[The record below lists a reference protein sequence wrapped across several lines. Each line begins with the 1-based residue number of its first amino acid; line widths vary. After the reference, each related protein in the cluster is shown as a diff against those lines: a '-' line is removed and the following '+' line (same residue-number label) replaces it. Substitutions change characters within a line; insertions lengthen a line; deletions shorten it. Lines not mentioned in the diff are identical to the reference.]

1 MRPALRERTINT
13 RPTLSNLHSS
23 AAHQH
28 NDSDDDDDDSNDEHD
43 DHIDDGNGD
52 ANTYTQ
58 KLRENRGTILWKLF
72 LNKVQ
77 PLFFDVIPTKRR
89 QGPQYGLLGL
99 WGPGGIM
106 FSSLANEAS
115 SPSQH
120 ILWLNHNFQE
130 IYARFLYRLPKVDL
144 KFAPSP

>member
-1 MRPALRERTINT
+1 MVMMMRTTAMMNT
-13 RPTLSNLHSS
+13 MTTLMMAMVMPTLTLNNCKKKSS
-23 AAHQH
+23 
-28 NDSDDDDDDSNDEHD
+28 SYF
-43 DHIDDGNGD
+43 GG
-52 ANTYTQ
+52 
-58 KLRENRGTILWKLF
+58 KILWKWF

-130 IYARFLYRLPKVDL
+130 MYARFLYRLPKVD
-144 KFAPSP
+144 

>member
-1 MRPALRERTINT
+1 MPPLVLTNCAKCLRNYFE
-13 RPTLSNLHSS
+13 
-23 AAHQH
+23 
-28 NDSDDDDDDSNDEHD
+28 
-43 DHIDDGNGD
+43 GN
-52 ANTYTQ
+52 
-58 KLRENRGTILWKLF
+58 ILWKWF

-115 SPSQH
+115 SLSQN
-120 ILWLNHNFQE
+120 IFFGST
-130 IYARFLYRLPKVDL
+130 IIFTTYM
-144 KFAPSP
+144 

>member
-1 MRPALRERTINT
+1 MTTTVMMTILILT
-13 RPTLSNLHSS
+13 YCAKCFSK
-23 AAHQH
+23 
-28 NDSDDDDDDSNDEHD
+28 DFG
-43 DHIDDGNGD
+43 GN
-52 ANTYTQ
+52 
-58 KLRENRGTILWKLF
+58 ILWKWF

-115 SPSQH
+115 SLSQN
-120 ILWLNHNFQE
+120 ILWLKHNFQE
-130 IYARFLYRLPKVDL
+130 MYARFLYRLPKVD
-144 KFAPSP
+144 